1 MKTISLL
8 TASLFA
14 VAMASCSQ
22 QPPDIQ
28 QKSSTTKTQP
38 AAGDSTPTA
47 AAETDD
53 AQQIQGFWAGATYV
67 QDGQGEGE
75 TIDPKES
82 PVRWV
87 FKESKVTL
95 LTDVDEA
102 TSPHPN
108 GTFKLDPTKDPK
120 TIDITFP
127 PEAGVKKSQVILGI
141 YEIKGDTLKICYGS
155 EDTARPNEFKSS
167 AGSKL
172 ILIGFKRMTK

>member
-1 MKTISLL
+1 MRTNLF
-8 TASLFA
+8 ASLGF
-14 VAMASCSQ
+14 V
-22 QPPDIQ
+22 PLFF
-28 QKSSTTKTQP
+28 STLLYADQTKKDVELMEGQW
-38 AAGDSTPTA
+38 AA
-47 AAETDD
+47 
-53 AQQIQGFWAGATYV
+53 ATYV

-87 FKESKVTL
+87 FKENKVTW

-102 TSPHPN
+102 TSPHPK
-108 GTFKLDPTKDPK
+108 GTFKLDPTKNPK

-127 PEAGVKKSQVILGI
+127 PEAGAKKDQVILGI

-155 EDTARPNEFKSS
+155 VGVARPAEFKSKE
-167 AGSKL
+167 GSKL